1 MRCVM
6 KSKGETTRNRI
17 LAVAQE
23 LINTKGFGA
32 TSINDIVEA
41 TGIQKGGIYFHFDG
55 KDSLALAVL
64 EEAHSEFREFLTQ
77 ALEGDTPR
85 ARLEC
90 FFRSALDKHLA
101 TGFVG
106 GCIFGNSALEMSDR
120 DARFAKTIE
129 RVFDE
134 WVAMLK
140 DVVVAAQKAGEIR
153 TDFSA
158 NNLAVQIVAT
168 IEGGIMLS
176 RLKKN
181 EEPMRQ
187 CLEILR
193 RVLMPN

>member
-1 MRCVM
+1 M

-64 EEAHSEFREFLTQ
+64 EEAHSEFREFLTH

-85 ARLEC
+85 ARLEN
-90 FFRSALDKHLA
+90 FLRSALDKHLA

-129 RVFDE
+129 E
-134 WVAMLK
+134 YSTNGW
-140 DVVVAAQKAGEIR
+140 
-153 TDFSA
+153 
-158 NNLAVQIVAT
+158 
-168 IEGGIMLS
+168 
-176 RLKKN
+176 
-181 EEPMRQ
+181 Q
-187 CLEILR
+187 C
-193 RVLMPN
+193 

>member
-1 MRCVM
+1 M

-17 LAVAQE
+17 LAVTQE

-85 ARLEC
+85 ARLES

-158 NNLAVQIVAT
+158 NDLAVQIVAT

>member
-1 MRCVM
+1 M

-64 EEAHSEFREFLTQ
+64 EEARSEFREFLTQ

-85 ARLEC
+85 ARLKN

-106 GCIFGNSALEMSDR
+106 GCIFGNTALEMSDR

-134 WVAMLK
+134 WLAMLK
-140 DVVVAAQKAGEIR
+140 DVVVAAQKAGEVR

-158 NNLAVQIVAT
+158 NDLAVQIVAT
-168 IEGGIMLS
+168 VEGGIMLS

-181 EEPMRQ
+181 EEPMRH